1 MTEGPLRAG
10 TTGPWRQ
17 RGVSFWLSQPLI
29 LTGGWWMSHS
39 SLTLSLPFGKS
50 KSSPLWWHRALCDLA
65 PPVPCPHLPRPRSL
79 SNPWV
84 ALLFLRSVRPCL
96 SLRSPLPGHFRV
108 LDWNRNA
115 CFTLSQPPSRPS
127 TFSNFLK

>member
-17 RGVSFWLSQPLI
+17 RGVSFWLSQALV

-65 PPVPCPHLPRPRSL
+65 PSVLCPHLPRPPSL

-84 ALLFLRSVRPCL
+84 ALLFLRSVRPREQHL
-96 SLRSPLPGHFRV
+96 PVFEVSAPRSLPGPR
-108 LDWNRNA
+108 LEQE
-115 CFTLSQPPSRPS
+115 CLLYTL
-127 TFSNFLK
+127 TTA